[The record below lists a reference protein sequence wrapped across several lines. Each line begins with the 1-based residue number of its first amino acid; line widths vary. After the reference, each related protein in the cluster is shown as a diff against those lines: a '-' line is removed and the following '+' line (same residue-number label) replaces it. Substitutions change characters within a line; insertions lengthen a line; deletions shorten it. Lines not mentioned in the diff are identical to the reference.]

1 MVCPLSGSTDLEP
14 VTEASSVAHA
24 PSGGDFEPRRH
35 QISKFENFA
44 SALNPCS
51 GIALIGT
58 SAPNLAGFMAVG
70 PDNGHLSTPFFSLA
84 I

>member
-14 VTEASSVAHA
+14 SPEASPIAHA
-24 PSGGDFEPRRH
+24 PFGGDMQSGRR
-35 QISKFENFA
+35 QIPKFENFA

-51 GIALIGT
+51 GIALIET

-70 PDNGHLSTPFFSLA
+70 PDNGHMSTPFFSLA

>member
-1 MVCPLSGSTDLEP
+1 MSGSTDLEP
-14 VTEASSVAHA
+14 GPEASSVAHA
-24 PSGGDFEPRRH
+24 PSGGDFEPGRH

-44 SALNPCS
+44 SALNPARW
-51 GIALIGT
+51 IAPIGT
-58 SAPNLAGFMAVG
+58 WDSGMVSFMAVG

>member
-1 MVCPLSGSTDLEP
+1 MPHLVAIWGS
-14 VTEASSVAHA
+14 
-24 PSGGDFEPRRH
+24 RRR

-44 SALNPCS
+44 SALNPYS
-51 GIALIGT
+51 GIAVIGN
-58 SAPNLAGFMAVG
+58 SAPDLAGFMAVG

>member
-1 MVCPLSGSTDLEP
+1 MQSG
-14 VTEASSVAHA
+14 
-24 PSGGDFEPRRH
+24 RR

-51 GIALIGT
+51 GIALIET

-70 PDNGHLSTPFFSLA
+70 PDNGHMSTPFFSLA